1 MVPSSF
7 SSFLMMAGVKPH
19 FKLSHSYGSLL
30 RFSSWR
36 MFLGRAQNESP
47 LESPGVIPSLC
58 TPPGPGIHA
67 PSEVR
72 GEAYGVYLG
81 KEVRVL

>member
-1 MVPSSF
+1 
-7 SSFLMMAGVKPH
+7 MAGVKPH
-19 FKLSHSYGSLL
+19 FIFSHSHGSLL

-36 MFLGRAQNESP
+36 MFFRRAQNESP

-58 TPPGPGIHA
+58 TLQGPGVHE